1 MEENSGG
8 APSPQK
14 ENDIVADGDN
24 LPSAASDAGHT
35 HCSEGGGRGAVA
47 SEGEKKRKNGGKG
60 DKNRRG
66 KKKKKVPVWLSWG
79 LTILV
84 LSFFLSVLFSFLT
97 EIAVNDSPVYVCVI
111 VLVVLLILNV
121 GCDIIANAVLS
132 CDVDGF
138 NAMASRKIRGAR
150 RAVMFCKHAEK
161 IASIFSDVIGDICGI
176 ISGSAG
182 AVLAGYF
189 VFNDSVEGMVIS
201 ILISA
206 VIGALTVGGKAF
218 GKPISL
224 KYNSKI
230 AFGFAKFTTF
240 FVREK

>member
-14 ENDIVADGDN
+14 ENDIVSDGDN
-24 LPSAASDAGHT
+24 LLSAASDAGHT
-35 HCSEGGGRGAVA
+35 PCAEGGGRSAVA
-47 SEGEKKRKNGGKG
+47 SDGEKKRKNGGKG
-60 DKNRRG
+60 DKKRRG

-150 RAVMFCKHAEK
+150 RAVAFCKHAEK

>member
-14 ENDIVADGDN
+14 ENDIVSDGDN

-35 HCSEGGGRGAVA
+35 PCAEGGGRSAGA
-47 SEGEKKRKNGGKG
+47 SDGEKKRKNGGKG
-60 DKNRRG
+60 DKKRRG

>member
-1 MEENSGG
+1 MEENTRQ
-8 APSPQK
+8 PRPEEPQAEEK
-14 ENDIVADGDN
+14 EKQI
-24 LPSAASDAGHT
+24 
-35 HCSEGGGRGAVA
+35 
-47 SEGEKKRKNGGKG
+47 KR
-60 DKNRRG
+60 RRD
-66 KKKKKVPVWLSWG
+66 KKKKRMPVWLSWG

-84 LSFFLSVLFSFLT
+84 LSFVLSVLFGFLT
-97 EIAVNDSPVYVCVI
+97 EITINDSSIYLCI
-111 VLVVLLILNV
+111 VVLLVLLVLNV

-132 CDVDGF
+132 CDIDGF

-150 RAVMFCKHAEK
+150 RAVTFCKNSEK

-189 VFNDSVEGMVIS
+189 MVNDSVEGMVIS
-201 ILISA
+201 IAISA

-218 GKPISL
+218 GKPISI

-240 FVREK
+240 FVKEK

>member
-14 ENDIVADGDN
+14 ENDIVSDGDN

-35 HCSEGGGRGAVA
+35 PCAESGGRGAVA
-47 SEGEKKRKNGGKG
+47 SDGEKKRKNGGKG

-150 RAVMFCKHAEK
+150 RAVTFCKHAEK

>member
-1 MEENSGG
+1 MEDNGNSRGPLCADGEGLDGEGGPAAAPAEAEPAVAGG
-8 APSPQK
+8 AR
-14 ENDIVADGDN
+14 DAD
-24 LPSAASDAGHT
+24 ADAP
-35 HCSEGGGRGAVA
+35 RD
-47 SEGEKKRKNGGKG
+47 KRRDRQEKG
-60 DKNRRG
+60 DGKKRRG

-84 LSFFLSVLFSFLT
+84 LSFLLSVLFSFLT

-111 VLVVLLILNV
+111 VLVVLLVLNV

-150 RAVMFCKHAEK
+150 RAVAFCRHAEK

-189 VFNDSVEGMVIS
+189 VVNDSVEGMVIS

-218 GKPISL
+218 GKPISI

-230 AFGFAKFTTF
+230 AFGFARFTTF
-240 FVREK
+240 FVKEK